1 MTFEYEQFI
10 RTIQHKAEA
19 SWDEAE
25 RAAEATLT
33 TLAERLSSGEARD
46 VADELPPEA
55 RRWLAGTDDDAE
67 AFTVDEFL
75 RRVAERE
82 EADLETAEL
91 HARAVLVAVTR
102 NLSRQERR
110 DMLAE
115 LPKDFG
121 RLLVDGQRAPA
132 PEPLPTEE
140 FLARVADHAAVDLDT
155 ARAAT
160 KAVLATLA
168 ERIAGGEVDDL
179 AAQLSDELREVLED
193 AKTRKAERMSLDEFV
208 RRVAEREGVSPEQ
221 AQDHVRAV
229 FQTLREAVTGD
240 EWADMTAEL
249 PDEYTPVLM
258 RS

>member
-1 MTFEYEQFI
+1 MTYEYEQFI

-25 RAAEATLT
+25 RAAAATLA
-33 TLAERLSSGEARD
+33 TLAERLSAGEARD
-46 VADELPPEA
+46 VAEELPPEA
-55 RRWLAGTDDDAE
+55 RQWLAGGDGGAE
-67 AFTVDEFL
+67 GFMVDEFL

-82 EADLETAEL
+82 QADLETAER
-91 HARAVLVAVTR
+91 HARAVFVALTR

-110 DMLAE
+110 DMMAE
-115 LPKDFG
+115 LPQDFG
-121 RLLVDGQRAPA
+121 RLLADGERQPV

-140 FLARVADHAAVDLDT
+140 FLARVADRATVDRDAAQ
-155 ARAAT
+155 AAT
-160 KAVLATLA
+160 EAVLATLA

-179 AAQLSDELREVLED
+179 AAQLSDELRQALER
-193 AKTRKAERMSLDEFV
+193 ARTRNAERMSLDEFV
-208 RRVAEREGVSPEQ
+208 QRVAEREGVSREQ
-221 AQDHVRAV
+221 AQEHVRAV

-249 PDEYTPVLM
+249 PDEYMPVLT

>member
-19 SWDEAE
+19 SWDEGE
-25 RAAEATLT
+25 RAAAATLT
-33 TLAERLSSGEARD
+33 TLAERLSAGEARD

-55 RRWLAGTDDDAE
+55 RHWLAGAGDDAE
-67 AFTVDEFL
+67 AFTVEEFL

-82 EADLETAEL
+82 DVDLGTAER
-91 HARAVLVAVTR
+91 HARAVFVAVTR
-102 NLSRQERR
+102 NLSRQELR
-110 DMLAE
+110 DMMSE

-121 RLLVDGQRAPA
+121 RLLSDPERSPV

-155 ARAAT
+155 ARAANG
-160 KAVLATLA
+160 AVLATLA

-179 AAQLSDELREVLED
+179 AEQLSDELRRVLER

-208 RRVAEREGVSPEQ
+208 QRVAEREGVSPEQ
-221 AQDHVRAV
+221 AHDHVRAV

-258 RS
+258 TS

>member
-1 MTFEYEQFI
+1 MTFDYEQFI
-10 RTIQHKAEA
+10 RTIQHKARA

-25 RAAEATLT
+25 RAAAATLT
-33 TLAERLSSGEARD
+33 TLAERLSAGEARD
-46 VADELPPEA
+46 VAHELPPEA
-55 RRWLAGTDDDAE
+55 RQWLAGGDGGAE

-82 EADLETAEL
+82 EADLETAER
-91 HARAVLVAVTR
+91 HARAVFVALMR

-110 DMLAE
+110 DMLSE

-121 RLLVDGQRAPA
+121 RLLADAERPPA
-132 PEPLPTEE
+132 PEPLPADE
-140 FLARVADHAAVDLDT
+140 FLARVADRAAVDRET

-160 KAVLATLA
+160 EAVLATLA
-168 ERIAGGEVDDL
+168 ERLAGGEVDDL
-179 AAQLSDELREVLED
+179 AAQLSDELRQALEA
-193 AKTRKAERMSLDEFV
+193 AKTRKAERMSLDDFV

-221 AQDHVRAV
+221 ARDHVRAV

-249 PDEYTPVLM
+249 PDEYTPVLT

>member
-1 MTFEYEQFI
+1 MTYEYEQFI
-10 RTIQHKAEA
+10 KTIQIKADV

-25 RAAEATLT
+25 RAAAVTLS
-33 TLAERLSSGEARD
+33 TLAERLSAGEARD
-46 VADELPPEA
+46 VAGELPPEA
-55 RRWLAGTDDDAE
+55 QQWLAGANGDAE
-67 AFTVDEFL
+67 GFPVDEFL

-82 EADLETAEL
+82 EVDLEAAER
-91 HARAVLVAVTR
+91 HARAVFVALTR

-110 DMLAE
+110 DMMAE

-121 RLLVDGQRAPA
+121 RLLVDAERAPA

-140 FLARVADHAAVDLDT
+140 FLARVADRAAVDPDT

-168 ERIAGGEVDDL
+168 ERLAGGEVDDL
-179 AAQLSDELREVLED
+179 AEQLSDELRQALED
-193 AKTRKAERMSLDEFV
+193 AKTRKAERMSLDDFV

-221 AQDHVRAV
+221 AQEHVRAV
-229 FQTLREAVTGD
+229 FLTLRDAVTGD

-249 PDEYTPVLM
+249 PAEYAPVLT
-258 RS
+258 R

>member
-25 RAAEATLT
+25 RAAAATLT
-33 TLAERLSSGEARD
+33 TLAERLSAGEARD

-55 RRWLAGTDDDAE
+55 RQWLASADADAE

-82 EADLETAEL
+82 DVDLETAER
-91 HARAVLVAVTR
+91 HARAVFVALIR

-115 LPKDFG
+115 LPKDFE
-121 RLLVDGQRAPA
+121 RLLVDPERSPA

-160 KAVLATLA
+160 EAVLATLA

-179 AAQLSDELREVLED
+179 AEQLPDDLRRVLER

-208 RRVAEREGVSPEQ
+208 QRVAEREGVSTEQ
-221 AQDHVRAV
+221 AQEHVRGV

-249 PDEYTPVLM
+249 PDEYTPVLT